1 MKKTLN
7 SFPIKSFSLRKR
19 NHKQTKLND
28 KMTQYKN
35 NRINTR
41 FCSPKINNNNIIIN
55 SYSSLENTI
64 NEYLTSD
71 QNKTCLSNKS
81 ETLKNNIIN
90 SIYTSKFYMNKDLKP
105 FMYSSGFLLDE
116 VINKDRQKKYQKK
129 NKIKKMILQKANAF
143 LFSKKIK
150 QNIPKINKDNIN
162 DIDINKENRKAFT
175 YSSDNKSMEFLKR
188 GDESTFFIRKNLFP
202 KTQRDSKFRK
212 IKYVGDLLRNNNP
225 MFKRL
230 LMKQKERSQKLLFD
244 IRKAQ
249 SMEIKN
255 IQLGLALLK
264 TKNKAYKVDRILKYK
279 YN

>member
-1 MKKTLN
+1 MKKSLN
-7 SFPIKSFSLRKR
+7 SFPIKSFSLNKK
-19 NHKQTKLND
+19 NHKQTKLYN
-28 KMTQYKN
+28 KMTQYKSNKIN
-35 NRINTR
+35 NR
-41 FCSPKINNNNIIIN
+41 FYSPKNNNNNIIIN
-55 SYSSLENTI
+55 SYSSLENTN

-81 ETLKNNIIN
+81 ESLKNNNIN
-90 SIYTSKFYMNKDLKP
+90 SIYTSKFYMNKELKP
-105 FMYSSGFLLDE
+105 FIYSSGFLLDE
-116 VINKDRQKKYQKK
+116 VINKDRQRIEQKK
-129 NKIKKMILQKANAF
+129 NKIKKKILQKANAF
-143 LFSKKIK
+143 LFSKKNK
-150 QNIPKINKDNIN
+150 QNIPKINKENVN
-162 DIDINKENRKAFT
+162 ERDINKENRKAFT

-230 LMKQKERSQKLLFD
+230 LMKQKERSEKLLFD

-264 TKNKAYKVDRILKYK
+264 TKNKAYKVDRMLKYK

>member
-1 MKKTLN
+1 MKKSLN
-7 SFPIKSFSLRKR
+7 SFPIKSFSLNKK
-19 NHKQTKLND
+19 NHKQTKLYN
-28 KMTQYKN
+28 KMTQYKSNKIN
-35 NRINTR
+35 NR
-41 FCSPKINNNNIIIN
+41 FYSPKNNNNNIIIN
-55 SYSSLENTI
+55 SYSSLENTN

-81 ETLKNNIIN
+81 ESLKNNNIN
-90 SIYTSKFYMNKDLKP
+90 SIYTSKFYMNKELKP
-105 FMYSSGFLLDE
+105 FIYSSGFLLDE
-116 VINKDRQKKYQKK
+116 VINKDRQRIEQKK
-129 NKIKKMILQKANAF
+129 NKIKKKILQKANAF
-143 LFSKKIK
+143 LFSKKNK
-150 QNIPKINKDNIN
+150 QNIPKINKENVN
-162 DIDINKENRKAFT
+162 ERDINKENRKAFT

-230 LMKQKERSQKLLFD
+230 LMKQKERSEKLLFD

-249 SMEIKN
+249 SMEIKY

-264 TKNKAYKVDRILKYK
+264 TKNKAYKVDRMLKYK

>member
-1 MKKTLN
+1 MKKSLN
-7 SFPIKSFSLRKR
+7 SFPIKSFSLNKK
-19 NHKQTKLND
+19 NHKQTKLYN
-28 KMTQYKN
+28 KMTQYKSNKIN
-35 NRINTR
+35 NR
-41 FCSPKINNNNIIIN
+41 FYSPKNNNNNIIIN
-55 SYSSLENTI
+55 SYSSLENTN

-81 ETLKNNIIN
+81 ESLKNNNIN
-90 SIYTSKFYMNKDLKP
+90 SIYTSKFYMNKELKP
-105 FMYSSGFLLDE
+105 FIYSSGFLLDE
-116 VINKDRQKKYQKK
+116 VINKDRQRIEQKK
-129 NKIKKMILQKANAF
+129 NKIKKKILQKANAF
-143 LFSKKIK
+143 LFSKKNK
-150 QNIPKINKDNIN
+150 QNIPKINKENVN
-162 DIDINKENRKAFT
+162 ERDINKENRKAFT

-230 LMKQKERSQKLLFD
+230 LMKQKERSEKLLFD

>member
-1 MKKTLN
+1 MKKSLN
-7 SFPIKSFSLRKR
+7 SFPIKSFSLNKK
-19 NHKQTKLND
+19 NHKQTKLYN
-28 KMTQYKN
+28 KMTQYKSNKIN
-35 NRINTR
+35 NR
-41 FCSPKINNNNIIIN
+41 FYSPKNNNNNIIIN
-55 SYSSLENTI
+55 SYSSLENTN

-81 ETLKNNIIN
+81 ESLKNNNIN
-90 SIYTSKFYMNKDLKP
+90 SIYTSKFYMNKELKP
-105 FMYSSGFLLDE
+105 FIYSSGFLLDE
-116 VINKDRQKKYQKK
+116 VINKDRQRIEQKK
-129 NKIKKMILQKANAF
+129 NKIKKKILQKANAF
-143 LFSKKIK
+143 LFSKKNK
-150 QNIPKINKDNIN
+150 QNIPKINKENVN
-162 DIDINKENRKAFT
+162 ERDINKENRKAFT

-230 LMKQKERSQKLLFD
+230 LMKQKERSEKLLFD

-249 SMEIKN
+249 SMEIKY